1 VRRGTDLRV
10 MRRLLPPISDPG
22 LFALKGALRVAI
34 VLPCVFA
41 IGQEVIG
48 DPQIALFAAF
58 GSLAMLVFVDFG
70 GSRRARLS
78 AYLTLAGAG
87 VPLIAAGTL
96 CSDDPWLASTAM
108 AVVGFAVLFSGIV
121 NANFAAGANSA
132 LLAFVLPVMV
142 PAPAAD
148 IPERLAGWGLA
159 CSASIAAVMLLWPR
173 RPHDRLRTSV
183 VAACRALADE
193 VESASSGDPT
203 RSAAGAGAALDA
215 VKRMRRRFV
224 EMPYRPTGTMG
235 PTAAL
240 GLLVDDLSWIR
251 PFATPPA
258 RRPVRFAAEEAV
270 VGTAV
275 VRSLRASA
283 ARLEGDSER
292 TTPLV
297 PAPDGVAHAF
307 VQHVAGAVS
316 AREDRDLEPALRE
329 AFRLRALADASEH
342 VAADAGAAAGDR
354 DDDLVPVA
362 ARAIGS
368 AEELAAGYASIR
380 SVWLRN
386 SVRGAA
392 GLALAVLVGQLA
404 DVQDAFWVVLGTLSV
419 LRSNA
424 LNTGATVLRS
434 LAGTAVGIVVGGA
447 LLLAIGTDE
456 PVLWVVLPFAVMLAA
471 YAPRAISFAAG
482 QAGFT
487 IVVMVLF
494 NLLQPVGW
502 ELGLVRAE
510 DLALGC
516 AISLVVG
523 FVFWPHGAAAVVRR
537 SVATAYVTSADY
549 MAATLD
555 GLLDGDEPA
564 DLGRTAR
571 EAAAAAR
578 RLDDALRQYLAE
590 RSSARL
596 EFDSLTT
603 LVSGAMRLRRI
614 ADVLRSEPSVAQPDQ
629 QPDGSSGLD
638 RCRRAIDGEI
648 RELRA
653 WYAALGEAIA
663 AATEPPAPPLHE
675 GEADDDVLRVVRDA
689 VARGDDAAV
698 ARGLTI
704 AWAIQHVE
712 ALRRLTPTLARA
724 ATGVA
729 AD

>member
-1 VRRGTDLRV
+1 

-22 LFALKGALRVAI
+22 WFALKSAVRVAI

-41 IGQEVIG
+41 IGHEVIG
-48 DPQIALFAAF
+48 DWQVALFASF
-58 GSLAMLVFVDFG
+58 GTFAMLVFVDFG
-70 GSRRARLS
+70 GPWRARLS
-78 AYLTLAGAG
+78 AYLTLAAAGA
-87 VPLIAAGTL
+87 PLIAAGTL
-96 CSDDPWLASTAM
+96 CSDDPWLAATAM

-121 NANFAAGANSA
+121 NGYFAAGANSA
-132 LLAFVLPVMV
+132 LVAFVLPVMV

-159 CSASIAAVMLLWPR
+159 CSASIAAVMLLWPS
-173 RPHDRLRTSV
+173 RPRDQLRASV
-183 VAACRALADE
+183 AAACRALADD
-193 VESASSGDPT
+193 VEAASSGDPAL
-203 RSAAGAGAALDA
+203 SAARAGAALDA
-215 VKRMRRRFV
+215 VEHMRRRFV
-224 EMPYRPTGTMG
+224 DTPYRPTGTTG

-240 GLLVDDLSWIR
+240 GLLVDDLGWIR

-258 RRPVRFAAEEAV
+258 HRPVRFAAEEARVGAAV
-270 VGTAV
+270 VG
-275 VRSLRASA
+275 SLRASA
-283 ARLEGDSER
+283 ARLEGGSER
-292 TTPLV
+292 AAPLG
-297 PAPDGVAHAF
+297 PAPDAIAQAF

-316 AREDRDLEPALRE
+316 AREDRDLEPALQE
-329 AFRLRALADASEH
+329 AFRLRALALASEH
-342 VAADAGAAAGDR
+342 IAADAGMAAGDR
-354 DDDLVPVA
+354 DGDLVPLP

-368 AEELAAGYASIR
+368 AEELAAGYGSLR

-404 DVQDAFWVVLGTLSV
+404 DVQNAFWVVLGTLSV

-434 LAGTAVGIVVGGA
+434 LLGTGVGIVVGGA

-456 PVLWVVLPFAVMLAA
+456 PVLWVVLPLAVMLAA

-487 IVVMVLF
+487 IAVMVLF

-502 ELGLVRAE
+502 EVGLVRAE

-516 AISLVVG
+516 AISLIVG

-537 SVATAYVTSADY
+537 SVAAAYVTSADCV
-549 MAATLD
+549 AAALD

-564 DLGRTAR
+564 GLDRTAR
-571 EAAAAAR
+571 EATAAAR

-603 LVSGAMRLRRI
+603 LVGGAMRLRRM
-614 ADVLRSEPSVAQPDQ
+614 AAVLRTAPSVPRPDQ
-629 QPDGSSGLD
+629 QPDGSPGLD
-638 RCRRAIDGEI
+638 GCRRAIDGEI
-648 RELRA
+648 QELRA
-653 WYAALGEAIA
+653 WYDALGAAIA
-663 AATEPPAPPLHE
+663 GATDPPSPPLHE
-675 GEADDDVLRVVRDA
+675 GEADDDVLRIVRDA

-712 ALRRLTPTLARA
+712 TLRRLTPRLARA
-724 ATGVA
+724 ATDLA